1 MPALLYALTAL
12 LGAGAAATGVAGML
26 GARWAVGVDW
36 LVPLGGLAL
45 EMDALAGLFVALVG
59 ATAVPAS
66 LYAIGYAGRER
77 RGCLAYAV
85 FVAAMLVVPLAANVM
100 TFVLAWE
107 LMSLASYVLVLD
119 GARAGREPAASAY
132 AGWVYALM
140 THAGLAC
147 LLAAMLLLTAWTGSA
162 RFADWTAAAPALG
175 AGARSLVWALL
186 ALGFTAKAGAV
197 PLHVWLPLAHPAAPS
212 HGSALMSGVMI
223 KLGVYG
229 LVRASFVWL
238 APALGWWGATL
249 LLVGAVSA
257 VAGVLYAIV
266 DRDLKRLLAFSSI
279 ENVGIVLVG
288 VGAAV
293 TFVAT
298 SLHGLALLAL
308 AAALYHVVN
317 HAAFKSL
324 LFMAAGGVV
333 HGTGTRD
340 MEALGGLIKRQPWT
354 AACFLVGA
362 VAIAGLPPLNGFV
375 SEWLTFQALLQN
387 VLLPQ
392 PAMNLVFALAIAGL
406 ALAAGLA
413 VACFVKAFGITFLAL
428 PRSDAAAA
436 AHEAPVTMR
445 VAMVAAAAACAGLA
459 LGASWVVP
467 ALGAVAATLVPAP
480 PPVTLGAW
488 LTLEVSGEFATLSVP
503 VVALAL
509 ASGVLLPLVLLVVAR
524 ARPRPRR
531 YETWSCGR
539 LLQTARMEYT
549 ATAFADPFTRVF
561 DFFYRPVKQLDIDRH
576 PESRFFVRR
585 IRYEN
590 PTSFIVDEWLYGPLA
605 RVLRAAARR
614 AAVVQ
619 SGSPNLYLA
628 YVLAALLALLLL
640 A

>member
-1 MPALLYALTAL
+1 MAALVYTLTAL
-12 LGAGAAATGVAGML
+12 LGAAAAATGVAGML
-26 GARWAVGVDW
+26 GASWAVDVDW

-66 LYAIGYAGRER
+66 LYAIGYTGR
-77 RGCLAYAV
+77 
-85 FVAAMLVVPLAANVM
+85 VPLAANVM
-100 TFVLAWE
+100 TFALAWE

-119 GARAGREPAASAY
+119 GARAGREPAASAH
-132 AGWVYALM
+132 AGWVYAVM

-147 LLAAMLLLTAWTGSA
+147 MLAGMLLLTAWTGSA

-175 AGARSLVWALL
+175 AGARSLAWALL
-186 ALGFTAKAGAV
+186 ALGFGAKAGGV

-212 HGSALMSGVMI
+212 HVSALMSGVMI
-223 KLGVYG
+223 KLGIYG
-229 LVRASFVWL
+229 LLRASFVWL
-238 APALGWWGATL
+238 APALPWWGATL
-249 LLVGAVSA
+249 LLVGAISA

-288 VGAAV
+288 TGAAL
-293 TFVAT
+293 TFAAT
-298 SLHGLALLAL
+298 SMAGLALLAL

-324 LFMAAGGVV
+324 LFMAAGGVL

-375 SEWLTFQALLQN
+375 SEWLMFQALLQN

-392 PAMNLVFALAIAGL
+392 PSLNLVFALAIAGL

-445 VAMVAAAAACAGLA
+445 VAMVATAVACAALA
-459 LGASWVVP
+459 LGASSIVP
-467 ALGAVAATLVPAP
+467 ALAVVAATLVPAP

-488 LTLEVSGEFATLSVP
+488 LTLEVSGEFASLSMP
-503 VVALAL
+503 AVALAL
-509 ASGVLLPLVLLVVAR
+509 AGGILLPVLLLAVAR
-524 ARPRPRR
+524 VRPRPRR
-531 YETWSCGR
+531 YETWACGR
-539 LLQTARMEYT
+539 VLQTARMEYT

-561 DFFYRPVKQLDIDRH
+561 DFFYRPVKRLDIDRH

-590 PTSFIVDEWLYGPLA
+590 PTRFIVDEWLYRPVGRL
-605 RVLRAAARR
+605 LRAAARR
-614 AAVVQ
+614 VAVVQ

-628 YVLAALLALLLL
+628 YVLAALLLLLL
-640 A
+640 VA

>member
-1 MPALLYALTAL
+1 
-12 LGAGAAATGVAGML
+12 
-26 GARWAVGVDW
+26 
-36 LVPLGGLAL
+36 VP
-45 EMDALAGLFVALVG
+45 VSV
-59 ATAVPAS
+59 
-66 LYAIGYAGRER
+66 YAIGYAGRER

-100 TFVLAWE
+100 TFALAWE

-119 GARAGREPAASAY
+119 GARAGREPVASAH
-132 AGWVYALM
+132 AGWVYAVM

-147 LLAAMLLLTAWTGSA
+147 LLAGMLLLTAWTGSP
-162 RFADWTAAAPALG
+162 RFADWAAAAPTLS

-186 ALGFTAKAGAV
+186 ALGFAAKAGGV

-212 HGSALMSGVMI
+212 HVSALMSGVMI

-229 LVRASFVWL
+229 LLRASFVWL
-238 APALGWWGATL
+238 APALPWWGATL

-257 VAGVLYAIV
+257 VTGVLYAIV

-279 ENVGIVLVG
+279 ENIGIVLVG
-288 VGAAV
+288 TGAAV
-293 TFVAT
+293 AFAAAALPT
-298 SLHGLALLAL
+298 LALLAL

-324 LFMAAGGVV
+324 LFMAAGGVL

-354 AACFLVGA
+354 AACFLAGA

-387 VLLPQ
+387 IRLPQ
-392 PAMNLVFALAIAGL
+392 PSMNLAFALAIAGL

-413 VACFVKAFGITFLAL
+413 VAAFVKAFGITFLAL
-428 PRSDAAAA
+428 PRSDAAAR
-436 AHEAPVTMR
+436 AHEAPVAMR
-445 VAMVAAAAACAGLA
+445 VAMVATALACAGLA
-459 LGASWVVP
+459 LGASAIVP
-467 ALGAVAATLVPAP
+467 ALAAVAATLVPAP
-480 PPVTLGAW
+480 APITVGAW
-488 LTLEVSGEFATLSVP
+488 LTLNISGDFASLSMP
-503 VVALAL
+503 AVALAL
-509 ASGVLLPLVLLVVAR
+509 AGGILLPVLLLVVAR
-524 ARPRPRR
+524 ARPRVRR
-531 YETWSCGR
+531 YETWGCGR

-561 DFFYRPVKQLDIDRH
+561 DFFYRPAARLDVDAH

-590 PTSFIVDEWLYGPLA
+590 PTRFIVDEWLYRPLG

-628 YVLAALLALLLL
+628 YVLVALLLL
-640 A
+640 LLVA

>member
-1 MPALLYALTAL
+1 MAALVYTLTAL
-12 LGAGAAATGVAGML
+12 LGAAAAATGVAGML
-26 GARWAVGVDW
+26 GASWAVDVDW

-66 LYAIGYAGRER
+66 LYAIGYTGRER
-77 RGCLAYAV
+77 RGCLAYLV
-85 FVAAMLVVPLAANVM
+85 FVAAMLAVPLAANVM
-100 TFVLAWE
+100 TFALAWE

-119 GARAGREPAASAY
+119 GARADRDAAASAH

-147 LLAAMLLLTAWTGSA
+147 LLAGMLLLTAWTGSA
-162 RFADWTAAAPALG
+162 SFADWTAAAPALS

-186 ALGFTAKAGAV
+186 ALGFAAKAGGV

-212 HGSALMSGVMI
+212 HVSALMSGVMI

-229 LVRASFVWL
+229 LLRASFVWL
-238 APALGWWGATL
+238 APALPWWGATL
-249 LLVGAVSA
+249 LLVGAISA

-288 VGAAV
+288 TGAAL
-293 TFVAT
+293 TFAAT
-298 SLHGLALLAL
+298 SMAGLALLAL

-324 LFMAAGGVV
+324 LFMAAGGVL

-375 SEWLTFQALLQN
+375 SEWLMFQALLQN

-392 PAMNLVFALAIAGL
+392 PSLNLVFALAIAGL

-445 VAMVAAAAACAGLA
+445 VAMVATAVACAALA
-459 LGASWVVP
+459 LGASSIVP
-467 ALGAVAATLVPAP
+467 ALAVVAATLVPAP

-488 LTLEVSGEFATLSVP
+488 LTLEVSGEFASLSMP
-503 VVALAL
+503 AVALAL
-509 ASGVLLPLVLLVVAR
+509 AGGILLPVLLLAVAR
-524 ARPRPRR
+524 VRPRPRR
-531 YETWSCGR
+531 YETWACGR
-539 LLQTARMEYT
+539 VLQTARMEYT

-561 DFFYRPVKQLDIDRH
+561 DFFYRPVKRLDIDRH

-590 PTSFIVDEWLYGPLA
+590 PTRFIVDEWLYRPVGRL
-605 RVLRAAARR
+605 LRAAARR
-614 AAVVQ
+614 VAVVQ

-628 YVLAALLALLLL
+628 YVLAALLLLLL
-640 A
+640 VA

>member
-1 MPALLYALTAL
+1 MAAAVYALTAL
-12 LGAGAAATGVAGML
+12 LGAGAAAAGVAGML
-26 GARWAVGVDW
+26 GARWALRIDW
-36 LVPLGGLAL
+36 LVPLGGLEL
-45 EMDALAGLFVALVG
+45 QMDALAGLFVALVG
-59 ATAVPAS
+59 AAAVPAS

-77 RGCLAYAV
+77 RGSLAYAV
-85 FVAAMLVVPLAANVM
+85 FVAAMLVVPLAANLM
-100 TFVLAWE
+100 TFMLAWE

-119 GARAGREPAASAY
+119 GARAGREAAASAH

-147 LLAAMLLLTAWTGSA
+147 LLAGMLLLTAWTGSP
-162 RFADWTAAAPALG
+162 RFDDWTAAAPTLG
-175 AGARSLVWALL
+175 VGARSLVWALL
-186 ALGFTAKAGAV
+186 ALGFAAKAGGV

-212 HGSALMSGVMI
+212 HVSALMSGVMI

-229 LVRASFVWL
+229 LLRASLAWL
-238 APALGWWGATL
+238 APAMPWWGATL

-257 VAGVLYAIV
+257 VVGVLYAIV

-279 ENVGIVLVG
+279 DNVGIVLVG
-288 VGAAV
+288 TGAAL
-293 TFVAT
+293 TFAAAD
-298 SLHGLALLAL
+298 LPGLALLAL
-308 AAALYHVVN
+308 AAALYHIVN

-324 LFMAAGGVV
+324 LFMAAGSVL
-333 HGTGTRD
+333 HGAGTRD

-387 VLLPQ
+387 VLIPQ
-392 PAMNLVFALAIAGL
+392 PASNLVFALAIAGL

-428 PRSDAAAA
+428 PRSEAAAA
-436 AHEAPVTMR
+436 AHEAPVIMR
-445 VAMVAAAAACAGLA
+445 VAMVATAAACAALA

-467 ALGAVAATLVPAP
+467 ALAAVAATLIPGPA
-480 PPVTLGAW
+480 PVTLGAW
-488 LTLEVSGEFATLSVP
+488 FTLEVSGDFATLSVP
-503 VVALAL
+503 AVTLAL
-509 ASGVLLPLVLLVVAR
+509 GAGVLLPLVALVALR

-561 DFFYRPVKQLDIDRH
+561 DFFYRPVKRLDIDMH

-590 PTSFIVDEWLYGPLA
+590 PTRFIVDDWLYAPLGRA
-605 RVLRAAARR
+605 LRAVARR
-614 AAVVQ
+614 TAIVQ
-619 SGSPNLYLA
+619 SGSPNLYVA
-628 YVLAALLALLLL
+628 YVLAALLVLLLV

>member
-1 MPALLYALTAL
+1 MAAVIYAVTAL
-12 LGAGAAATGVAGML
+12 VGAAATALGVAGML
-26 GARWAVGVDW
+26 GTPWSAGVDW
-36 LVPLGGLAL
+36 LVPLGGLSL

-59 ATAVPAS
+59 VTAVPAS

-85 FVAAMLVVPLAANVM
+85 FVGAMLVVPLAANVM
-100 TFVLAWE
+100 TFALAWE

-119 GARAGREPAASAY
+119 RARAEGEAAASVH
-132 AGWVYALM
+132 AGWFYALM

-147 LLAAMLLLTAWTGSA
+147 LLAGMLLLTAWTGSS
-162 RFADWTAAAPALG
+162 RFADWAAAAPALG
-175 AGARSLVWALL
+175 VGARSLAWSLL
-186 ALGFTAKAGAV
+186 AVGFAAKAGGV

-212 HGSALMSGVMI
+212 HVSALMSGVMI

-229 LVRASFVWL
+229 LLRASFVWL
-238 APALGWWGATL
+238 APALPAWGAML
-249 LLVGAVSA
+249 LLMGAVSA
-257 VAGVLYAIV
+257 VAGVLYAMV

-288 VGAAV
+288 TGAAV
-293 TFVAT
+293 TFAAT
-298 SLHGLALLAL
+298 ALPDLAVLAL
-308 AAALYHVVN
+308 AAALAHVVN

-324 LFMAAGGVV
+324 LFMGAGSVL
-333 HGTGTRD
+333 HGAGTQD
-340 MEALGGLIKRQPWT
+340 MEGLGGLIKRQPWT

-362 VAIAGLPPLNGFV
+362 VASAGLPPLNGFV

-387 VLLPQ
+387 VRLPH
-392 PAMNLVFALAIAGL
+392 PALNLVFALAIGAL

-436 AHEAPVTMR
+436 AHEAPAAMR
-445 VAMVAAAAACAGLA
+445 AAMIATAAACAALA
-459 LGASWVVP
+459 LGAPWVVP
-467 ALGAVAATLVPAP
+467 ALAGVGATLVPAA

-488 LTLEVSGEFATLSVP
+488 LTLDVSGDFASLSMPIVAAALVAGMLVPFATLVI
-503 VVALAL
+503 L
-509 ASGVLLPLVLLVVAR
+509 R

-531 YETWSCGR
+531 YETWGCGR
-539 LLQTARMEYT
+539 LLQTPRMEYT
-549 ATAFADPFTRVF
+549 AIAFADPFTRVF
-561 DFFYRPVKQLDIDRH
+561 DFFYRPVKRLDIDRH

-590 PTSFIVDEWLYGPLA
+590 PTRFVVEEWLYRPLG
-605 RVLRAAARR
+605 RVLRALTRR
-614 AAVVQ
+614 AAIVQ

-628 YVLAALLALLLL
+628 YVLATLLTLLLL
-640 A
+640 V

>member
-1 MPALLYALTAL
+1 MAALAYTLTAL
-12 LGAGAAATGVAGML
+12 LGAAAAATGVAGML
-26 GARWAVGVDW
+26 GASWAVDVDW

-66 LYAIGYAGRER
+66 LYAIGYTGRER
-77 RGCLAYAV
+77 RGCLAYLV
-85 FVAAMLVVPLAANVM
+85 FVAAMLAVPLAANVM
-100 TFVLAWE
+100 TFALAWE

-119 GARAGREPAASAY
+119 GARAGREPAASAH
-132 AGWVYALM
+132 AGWVYAVM

-147 LLAAMLLLTAWTGSA
+147 LLAGMLLLTAWTGSA

-175 AGARSLVWALL
+175 AGARSLAWALL
-186 ALGFTAKAGAV
+186 ALGFGAKAGGV

-212 HGSALMSGVMI
+212 HVSALMSGVMI
-223 KLGVYG
+223 KLGIYG
-229 LVRASFVWL
+229 LLRASFVWL
-238 APALGWWGATL
+238 APALPWWGATL
-249 LLVGAVSA
+249 LLVGAISA

-288 VGAAV
+288 TGAAL
-293 TFVAT
+293 TFAAT
-298 SLHGLALLAL
+298 SMAGLALLAL

-324 LFMAAGGVV
+324 LFMAAGGVL

-375 SEWLTFQALLQN
+375 SEWLMFQALLQN

-392 PAMNLVFALAIAGL
+392 PSLNLVFALAIAGL

-445 VAMVAAAAACAGLA
+445 VAMVATAVACAALA
-459 LGASWVVP
+459 LGASSIVP
-467 ALGAVAATLVPAP
+467 ALAVVAATLVPAP

-488 LTLEVSGEFATLSVP
+488 LTLEVSGEFASLSMP
-503 VVALAL
+503 AVALAL
-509 ASGVLLPLVLLVVAR
+509 AGGILLPVLLLAVAR
-524 ARPRPRR
+524 VRPRPRR
-531 YETWSCGR
+531 YETWACGR
-539 LLQTARMEYT
+539 VLQTARMEYT

-561 DFFYRPVKQLDIDRH
+561 DFFYRPVKRLDIDRH

-590 PTSFIVDEWLYGPLA
+590 PTRFIVDEWLYRPVGRL
-605 RVLRAAARR
+605 LRAAARR
-614 AAVVQ
+614 VAVVQ

-628 YVLAALLALLLL
+628 YVLAALLLLLL
-640 A
+640 VA

>member
-1 MPALLYALTAL
+1 MAALVYTLTAL
-12 LGAGAAATGVAGML
+12 LGAAAAATGVAGML
-26 GARWAVGVDW
+26 GASWAVDVDW

-66 LYAIGYAGRER
+66 LYAIGYTGRER
-77 RGCLAYAV
+77 RGCLAYLV
-85 FVAAMLVVPLAANVM
+85 FVAAMLAVPLAANVM
-100 TFVLAWE
+100 TFALAWE

-119 GARAGREPAASAY
+119 GARAGREPAASAH
-132 AGWVYALM
+132 AGWVYAVM

-147 LLAAMLLLTAWTGSA
+147 LLAGMLLLTAWTGSA

-175 AGARSLVWALL
+175 AGARSLAWALL
-186 ALGFTAKAGAV
+186 ALGFGAKAGGV

-212 HGSALMSGVMI
+212 HVSALMSGVMI
-223 KLGVYG
+223 KLGIYG
-229 LVRASFVWL
+229 LLRASFVWL
-238 APALGWWGATL
+238 APALPWWGATL
-249 LLVGAVSA
+249 LLVGAISA

-288 VGAAV
+288 TGAAL
-293 TFVAT
+293 TFAAT
-298 SLHGLALLAL
+298 SMAGLALLAL

-324 LFMAAGGVV
+324 LFMAAGGVL

-375 SEWLTFQALLQN
+375 SEWLMFQALLQN

-392 PAMNLVFALAIAGL
+392 PSLNLVFALAIAGL

-445 VAMVAAAAACAGLA
+445 VAMVATAVACAALA
-459 LGASWVVP
+459 LGASSIVP
-467 ALGAVAATLVPAP
+467 ALAVVAATLVLAP

-488 LTLEVSGEFATLSVP
+488 LTLEVSGEFASLSMP
-503 VVALAL
+503 AVALAL
-509 ASGVLLPLVLLVVAR
+509 AGGILLPVLLLAVAR
-524 ARPRPRR
+524 VRPRPRR
-531 YETWSCGR
+531 YETWACGR
-539 LLQTARMEYT
+539 VLQTARMEYT

-561 DFFYRPVKQLDIDRH
+561 DFFYRPVKRLDIDRH

-590 PTSFIVDEWLYGPLA
+590 PTRFIVDEWLYRPVGRL
-605 RVLRAAARR
+605 LRAAARR
-614 AAVVQ
+614 VAVVQ

-628 YVLAALLALLLL
+628 YVLAALLLLLL
-640 A
+640 VA

>member
-1 MPALLYALTAL
+1 MDPL
-12 LGAGAAATGVAGML
+12 AGM
-26 GARWAVGVDW
+26 
-36 LVPLGGLAL
+36 
-45 EMDALAGLFVALVG
+45 FVALVG
-59 ATAVPAS
+59 AAAVPVS
-66 LYAIGYAGRER
+66 VYAIGYAGRER

-100 TFVLAWE
+100 TFALAWE

-119 GARAGREPAASAY
+119 GARAGREPVASAH
-132 AGWVYALM
+132 AGWVYAVM

-147 LLAAMLLLTAWTGSA
+147 LLAGMLLLTAWTGSP
-162 RFADWTAAAPALG
+162 RFADWAAAAPTLS

-186 ALGFTAKAGAV
+186 ALGFAAKAGGV

-212 HGSALMSGVMI
+212 HVSALMSGVMI

-229 LVRASFVWL
+229 LLRASFVWL
-238 APALGWWGATL
+238 APALPWWGATL

-257 VAGVLYAIV
+257 VTGVLYAIV

-279 ENVGIVLVG
+279 ENIGIVLVG
-288 VGAAV
+288 TGAAV
-293 TFVAT
+293 AFAAAA
-298 SLHGLALLAL
+298 LPALALLAL

-324 LFMAAGGVV
+324 LFMAAGGVL

-354 AACFLVGA
+354 AACFLAGA

-387 VLLPQ
+387 IRLPQ
-392 PAMNLVFALAIAGL
+392 PSMNLAFALAIAGL

-413 VACFVKAFGITFLAL
+413 VAAFVKAFGITFLAL
-428 PRSDAAAA
+428 PRSDAAAR
-436 AHEAPVTMR
+436 AHEAPVAMR
-445 VAMVAAAAACAGLA
+445 VAMVATALACAGLA
-459 LGASWVVP
+459 LGASAIVP
-467 ALGAVAATLVPAP
+467 ALAAVAATLVPAP
-480 PPVTLGAW
+480 APITVGAW
-488 LTLEVSGEFATLSVP
+488 LTLNISGDFASLSMP
-503 VVALAL
+503 AVALAL
-509 ASGVLLPLVLLVVAR
+509 AGGILLPVLLLVVAR
-524 ARPRPRR
+524 ARPRVRR
-531 YETWSCGR
+531 YETWGCGR

-561 DFFYRPVKQLDIDRH
+561 DFFYRPAARLDVDAH

-590 PTSFIVDEWLYGPLA
+590 PTRFIVDEWLYRPLG

-628 YVLAALLALLLL
+628 YVLVALLLL
-640 A
+640 LLVA

>member
-1 MPALLYALTAL
+1 MPALVYALTAL
-12 LGAGAAATGVAGML
+12 LGAAAAATGVAGML
-26 GARWAVGVDW
+26 GAPWTLRVDW

-45 EMDALAGLFVALVG
+45 EMDPLAGLFVALVG
-59 ATAVPAS
+59 AAAVPVS
-66 LYAIGYAGRER
+66 VYAIGYAGRER
-77 RGCLAYAV
+77 QGCLAYAV

-100 TFVLAWE
+100 TFALAWE

-119 GARAGREPAASAY
+119 GARAGRQPAASAH
-132 AGWVYALM
+132 AGWVYAVM

-147 LLAAMLLLTAWTGSA
+147 LLAGMLLLTAWTGSA
-162 RFADWTAAAPALG
+162 RFADWAAAAPTLSAES
-175 AGARSLVWALL
+175 RSLVWALL
-186 ALGFTAKAGAV
+186 ALGFATKAGGV

-212 HGSALMSGVMI
+212 HVSALMSGVMI
-223 KLGVYG
+223 KLGIYG
-229 LVRASFVWL
+229 LLRASFVWL
-238 APALGWWGATL
+238 APALPWWGATL

-257 VAGVLYAIV
+257 VTGVLYAIV

-288 VGAAV
+288 TGAALA
-293 TFVAT
+293 FAAAA
-298 SLHGLALLAL
+298 LPMLALLAL

-324 LFMAAGGVV
+324 LFMAAGSVL

-387 VLLPQ
+387 IQLPN
-392 PAMNLVFALAIAGL
+392 PTMNLVFALAIAGL

-413 VACFVKAFGITFLAL
+413 VAAFVKAFGITFLAL
-428 PRSDAAAA
+428 PRSDAAAG
-436 AHEAPVTMR
+436 AHEAPVLMR
-445 VAMVAAAAACAGLA
+445 VAMVATAAACAALA
-459 LGASWVVP
+459 LGASAVVP
-467 ALGAVAATLVPAP
+467 ALAAVAATLVPAP
-480 PPVTLGAW
+480 TPITVGAW
-488 LTLEVSGEFATLSVP
+488 LTLDISGDFASLSVP
-503 VVALAL
+503 AVAVALAG
-509 ASGVLLPLVLLVVAR
+509 GVLLPVLLLVVAR
-524 ARPRPRR
+524 ARPRVRR
-531 YETWSCGR
+531 YETWGCGR

-561 DFFYRPVKQLDIDRH
+561 DFFYRPATRLDVDVH

-590 PTSFIVDEWLYGPLA
+590 PTRFIVDEWLYRPVV

-628 YVLAALLALLLL
+628 YVLVALLLL
-640 A
+640 LLVA

>member
-1 MPALLYALTAL
+1 MAALVYTLTAL
-12 LGAGAAATGVAGML
+12 LGAAAAATGVAGML
-26 GARWAVGVDW
+26 GASWAVDVDW

-66 LYAIGYAGRER
+66 LYAIGYTGRER
-77 RGCLAYAV
+77 RGCLAYLV
-85 FVAAMLVVPLAANVM
+85 FVAAMLAVPLAANVM
-100 TFVLAWE
+100 TFALAWE

-119 GARAGREPAASAY
+119 GARAGREPAASAH
-132 AGWVYALM
+132 AGWVYAVM

-147 LLAAMLLLTAWTGSA
+147 LLAGMLLLTAWTGSA

-175 AGARSLVWALL
+175 AGARSLAWALL
-186 ALGFTAKAGAV
+186 ALGFGAKAGGV

-212 HGSALMSGVMI
+212 HVSALMSGVMI
-223 KLGVYG
+223 KLGIYG
-229 LVRASFVWL
+229 LLRASFVWL
-238 APALGWWGATL
+238 APALPWWGATL
-249 LLVGAVSA
+249 LLVGAISA

-288 VGAAV
+288 TGAAL
-293 TFVAT
+293 TFAAT
-298 SLHGLALLAL
+298 SMAGLALLAL

-324 LFMAAGGVV
+324 LFMAAGGVL

-375 SEWLTFQALLQN
+375 SEWLMFQALLQN

-392 PAMNLVFALAIAGL
+392 PSLNLVFALAIAGL

-445 VAMVAAAAACAGLA
+445 VAMVATAVACAALA
-459 LGASWVVP
+459 LGASSIVP
-467 ALGAVAATLVPAP
+467 ALAVVAATLVPAP

-488 LTLEVSGEFATLSVP
+488 LTLEVSGEFASLSMP
-503 VVALAL
+503 AVALAL
-509 ASGVLLPLVLLVVAR
+509 AGGILLPVLLLAVAR
-524 ARPRPRR
+524 VRPRPRR
-531 YETWSCGR
+531 YETWACGR

-561 DFFYRPVKQLDIDRH
+561 DFFYRPVKRLDIDRH

-590 PTSFIVDEWLYGPLA
+590 PTRFIVDEWLYRPVGRL
-605 RVLRAAARR
+605 LRAAARR
-614 AAVVQ
+614 VAVVQ

-628 YVLAALLALLLL
+628 YVLAALLLLLL
-640 A
+640 VA

>member
-1 MPALLYALTAL
+1 MAALVYTLTAL
-12 LGAGAAATGVAGML
+12 LGAAAAAIGVAGML
-26 GARWAVGVDW
+26 GASWAVDVDW

-66 LYAIGYAGRER
+66 LYAIGYTGRER
-77 RGCLAYAV
+77 RGCLAYLV
-85 FVAAMLVVPLAANVM
+85 FVAAMLAVPLAANVM
-100 TFVLAWE
+100 TFALAWE

-119 GARAGREPAASAY
+119 GARAGREPAASAH
-132 AGWVYALM
+132 AGWVYAVM

-147 LLAAMLLLTAWTGSA
+147 LLAGMLLLTAWTGSA

-175 AGARSLVWALL
+175 AGARSLAWALL
-186 ALGFTAKAGAV
+186 ALGFGAKAGGV

-212 HGSALMSGVMI
+212 HVSALMSGVMI

-229 LVRASFVWL
+229 LLRASFVWL
-238 APALGWWGATL
+238 APALPWWGATL
-249 LLVGAVSA
+249 LLVGAISA

-288 VGAAV
+288 TGAAL
-293 TFVAT
+293 TFAAT
-298 SLHGLALLAL
+298 SMAGLALLAL

-324 LFMAAGGVV
+324 LFMAAGGVL

-375 SEWLTFQALLQN
+375 SEWLMFQALLQN

-392 PAMNLVFALAIAGL
+392 PSLNLVFALAIAGL

-445 VAMVAAAAACAGLA
+445 VAMVATAVACAALA
-459 LGASWVVP
+459 LGASSIVP
-467 ALGAVAATLVPAP
+467 ALAVVAATLVPAP

-488 LTLEVSGEFATLSVP
+488 LTLEVSGEFASLSMP
-503 VVALAL
+503 AVALAL
-509 ASGVLLPLVLLVVAR
+509 AGGILLPVLLLAVAR
-524 ARPRPRR
+524 VRPRPRR
-531 YETWSCGR
+531 YETWACGR

-561 DFFYRPVKQLDIDRH
+561 DFFYRPVKRLDIDRH

-590 PTSFIVDEWLYGPLA
+590 PTRFIVDEWLYRPVGRL
-605 RVLRAAARR
+605 LRAAARR
-614 AAVVQ
+614 VAVVQ

-628 YVLAALLALLLL
+628 YVLAALLLLLL
-640 A
+640 VA

>member
-1 MPALLYALTAL
+1 MAALVYTLTAL
-12 LGAGAAATGVAGML
+12 LGAAAAATGVAGML
-26 GARWAVGVDW
+26 GASWAVDVDW

-66 LYAIGYAGRER
+66 LYAIGYTGRER
-77 RGCLAYAV
+77 RGCLAYLV
-85 FVAAMLVVPLAANVM
+85 FVAAMLAVPLAANVM
-100 TFVLAWE
+100 TFALAWE

-119 GARAGREPAASAY
+119 GARAGREPAASAH
-132 AGWVYALM
+132 AGWVYAVM

-147 LLAAMLLLTAWTGSA
+147 MLAGMLLLTAWTGSA

-175 AGARSLVWALL
+175 AGARSLAWALL
-186 ALGFTAKAGAV
+186 ALGFGAKAGGV

-212 HGSALMSGVMI
+212 HVSALMSGVMI
-223 KLGVYG
+223 KLGIYG
-229 LVRASFVWL
+229 LLRASFVWL
-238 APALGWWGATL
+238 APALPWWGATL
-249 LLVGAVSA
+249 LLVGAISA

-288 VGAAV
+288 TGAAL
-293 TFVAT
+293 TFAAT
-298 SLHGLALLAL
+298 SMAGLALLAL

-324 LFMAAGGVV
+324 LFMAAGGVL

-375 SEWLTFQALLQN
+375 SEWLMFQALLQN

-392 PAMNLVFALAIAGL
+392 PSLNLVFALAIAGL

-445 VAMVAAAAACAGLA
+445 VAMVATAVACAALA
-459 LGASWVVP
+459 LGASSIVP
-467 ALGAVAATLVPAP
+467 ALAVVAATLVPAP

-488 LTLEVSGEFATLSVP
+488 LTLEVSGEFASLSMP
-503 VVALAL
+503 AVALAL
-509 ASGVLLPLVLLVVAR
+509 AGGILLPVLLLAVAR
-524 ARPRPRR
+524 VRPRPRR
-531 YETWSCGR
+531 YETWACGR
-539 LLQTARMEYT
+539 VLQTARMEYT
-549 ATAFADPFTRVF
+549 ATAFANPFKRVF
-561 DFFYRPVKQLDIDRH
+561 DFFYRPAKRLDIEFH
-576 PESRFFVRR
+576 PESRFFVER
-585 IRYEN
+585 IEYEN
-590 PTSFIVDEWLYGPLA
+590 PARSIFDDWLYRPALDL
-605 RVLRAAARR
+605 LRAGARAARTL
-614 AAVVQ
+614 Q
-619 SGSPNLYLA
+619 SGSANLYLA
-628 YVLAALLALLLL
+628 YILAALLLMLVL

>member
-1 MPALLYALTAL
+1 MAALVYTLTAL
-12 LGAGAAATGVAGML
+12 LGAAAAATGVAGML
-26 GARWAVGVDW
+26 GASWAVDVDW

-45 EMDALAGLFVALVG
+45 EMDALTGLFVALVG

-66 LYAIGYAGRER
+66 LYAIGYTGRER
-77 RGCLAYAV
+77 RGCLAYLV
-85 FVAAMLVVPLAANVM
+85 FVAAMLAVPLAANVM
-100 TFVLAWE
+100 TFALAWE

-119 GARAGREPAASAY
+119 GARAGREPAASAH
-132 AGWVYALM
+132 AGWVYAVM

-147 LLAAMLLLTAWTGSA
+147 MLAGMLLLTAWTGSA

-175 AGARSLVWALL
+175 AGARSLAWALL
-186 ALGFTAKAGAV
+186 ALGFGAKAGGV

-212 HGSALMSGVMI
+212 HVSALMSGVMI
-223 KLGVYG
+223 KLGIYG
-229 LVRASFVWL
+229 LLRASFVWL
-238 APALGWWGATL
+238 APALPWWGATL
-249 LLVGAVSA
+249 LLVGAISA

-288 VGAAV
+288 TGAAL
-293 TFVAT
+293 TFAAT
-298 SLHGLALLAL
+298 SMAGLALLAL

-324 LFMAAGGVV
+324 LFMAAGGVL

-375 SEWLTFQALLQN
+375 SEWLMFQALLQN

-392 PAMNLVFALAIAGL
+392 PSLNLVFALAIAGL

-445 VAMVAAAAACAGLA
+445 VAMVATAVACAALA
-459 LGASWVVP
+459 LGASSIVP
-467 ALGAVAATLVPAP
+467 ALAVVAATLVPAP

-488 LTLEVSGEFATLSVP
+488 LTLEVSGEFASLSMP
-503 VVALAL
+503 AVALAL
-509 ASGVLLPLVLLVVAR
+509 AGGILLPVLLLAVAR
-524 ARPRPRR
+524 VRPRPRR
-531 YETWSCGR
+531 YETWACGR
-539 LLQTARMEYT
+539 VLQTARMEYT

-561 DFFYRPVKQLDIDRH
+561 DFFYRPVKRLDIDRH

-590 PTSFIVDEWLYGPLA
+590 PTRFIVDEWLYRPVGRL
-605 RVLRAAARR
+605 LRAAARR
-614 AAVVQ
+614 VAVVQ

-628 YVLAALLALLLL
+628 YVLAALLLLLL
-640 A
+640 VA

>member
-1 MPALLYALTAL
+1 MAALVYTLTAL
-12 LGAGAAATGVAGML
+12 LGAAAAATGVAGML
-26 GARWAVGVDW
+26 GASWAVDVDW

-66 LYAIGYAGRER
+66 LYAIGYTGRER
-77 RGCLAYAV
+77 RGCLAYLV
-85 FVAAMLVVPLAANVM
+85 FVAAMLAVPLAANVM
-100 TFVLAWE
+100 TFALAWE

-119 GARAGREPAASAY
+119 GARAGREPAASAH
-132 AGWVYALM
+132 AGWVYAVM

-147 LLAAMLLLTAWTGSA
+147 LLAGMLLLTAWTGSA

-175 AGARSLVWALL
+175 AGARSLAWALL
-186 ALGFTAKAGAV
+186 ALGFGAKAGGV

-212 HGSALMSGVMI
+212 HVSALMSGVMI

-229 LVRASFVWL
+229 LLRASFVWL
-238 APALGWWGATL
+238 APALPWWGATL
-249 LLVGAVSA
+249 LLVGAISA

-288 VGAAV
+288 TGAAL
-293 TFVAT
+293 TFAAT
-298 SLHGLALLAL
+298 SMAGLALLAL

-324 LFMAAGGVV
+324 LFMAAGGVL

-375 SEWLTFQALLQN
+375 SEWLMFQALLQN

-392 PAMNLVFALAIAGL
+392 PSLNLVFALAIAGL

-445 VAMVAAAAACAGLA
+445 VAMVATAVACAALA
-459 LGASWVVP
+459 LGASSIVP
-467 ALGAVAATLVPAP
+467 ALAVVAATLVPAP

-488 LTLEVSGEFATLSVP
+488 LTLEVSGEFASLSMP
-503 VVALAL
+503 AVALAL
-509 ASGVLLPLVLLVVAR
+509 AGGILLPVLLLAVAR
-524 ARPRPRR
+524 VRPRPRR
-531 YETWSCGR
+531 YETWACGR
-539 LLQTARMEYT
+539 VLQTARMEYT

-561 DFFYRPVKQLDIDRH
+561 DFFYRPVKRLDIDRH

-590 PTSFIVDEWLYGPLA
+590 PTRFIVDEWLYRPVGRL
-605 RVLRAAARR
+605 LRAAARR
-614 AAVVQ
+614 VAVVQ

-628 YVLAALLALLLL
+628 YVLAALLLLLL
-640 A
+640 VA

>member
-1 MPALLYALTAL
+1 MDPL
-12 LGAGAAATGVAGML
+12 AGM
-26 GARWAVGVDW
+26 
-36 LVPLGGLAL
+36 
-45 EMDALAGLFVALVG
+45 FVALVG
-59 ATAVPAS
+59 AAAVPVS
-66 LYAIGYAGRER
+66 VYAIGYAGRER

-100 TFVLAWE
+100 TFALAWE

-119 GARAGREPAASAY
+119 GARAGREPVASAH
-132 AGWVYALM
+132 AGWVYAVM

-147 LLAAMLLLTAWTGSA
+147 LLAGMLLLTAWTGSP
-162 RFADWTAAAPALG
+162 RFADWAAAAPTLS

-186 ALGFTAKAGAV
+186 ALGFAAKAGGV

-212 HGSALMSGVMI
+212 HVSALMSGVMI

-229 LVRASFVWL
+229 LLRASFVWL
-238 APALGWWGATL
+238 APALPWWGATL

-257 VAGVLYAIV
+257 VTGVLYAIV

-279 ENVGIVLVG
+279 ENIGIVLVG
-288 VGAAV
+288 TGAAV
-293 TFVAT
+293 AFAAAALPT
-298 SLHGLALLAL
+298 LALLAL

-324 LFMAAGGVV
+324 LFMAAGGVL

-354 AACFLVGA
+354 AACFLAGA

-387 VLLPQ
+387 IRLPQ
-392 PAMNLVFALAIAGL
+392 PSMNLAFALAIAGL

-413 VACFVKAFGITFLAL
+413 VAAFVKAFGITFLAL
-428 PRSDAAAA
+428 PRSDAAAR
-436 AHEAPVTMR
+436 AHEAPVAMR
-445 VAMVAAAAACAGLA
+445 VAMVATALACAGLA
-459 LGASWVVP
+459 LGASAIVP
-467 ALGAVAATLVPAP
+467 ALAAVAATLVPAP
-480 PPVTLGAW
+480 APITVGAW
-488 LTLEVSGEFATLSVP
+488 LTLNISGDFASRSMP
-503 VVALAL
+503 AVALAL
-509 ASGVLLPLVLLVVAR
+509 AGGILLPVLLLVVAR
-524 ARPRPRR
+524 ARPRVRR
-531 YETWSCGR
+531 YETWGCGR

-561 DFFYRPVKQLDIDRH
+561 DFFYRPAARLDVDAH

-590 PTSFIVDEWLYGPLA
+590 PTRFIVDEWLYRPLG

-628 YVLAALLALLLL
+628 YVLVALLLL
-640 A
+640 LLVA

>member
-1 MPALLYALTAL
+1 MAALVYALTAL
-12 LGAGAAATGVAGML
+12 LGAAAAATGVAGML
-26 GARWAVGVDW
+26 GASWAVDVDW

-66 LYAIGYAGRER
+66 LYAIGYTGRER
-77 RGCLAYAV
+77 RGCLAYLV
-85 FVAAMLVVPLAANVM
+85 FVAAMLAVPLAANVM
-100 TFVLAWE
+100 TFALAWE

-119 GARAGREPAASAY
+119 GARAGREPAASAH
-132 AGWVYALM
+132 AGWVYAVM

-147 LLAAMLLLTAWTGSA
+147 LLAGMLLLTAWTGSA

-175 AGARSLVWALL
+175 AGARSLAWALL
-186 ALGFTAKAGAV
+186 ALGFGAKAGGV

-212 HGSALMSGVMI
+212 HVSALMSGVMI
-223 KLGVYG
+223 KLGIYG
-229 LVRASFVWL
+229 LLRASFVWL
-238 APALGWWGATL
+238 APALPWWGATL
-249 LLVGAVSA
+249 LLVGAISA

-288 VGAAV
+288 TGAAL
-293 TFVAT
+293 TFAAT
-298 SLHGLALLAL
+298 SMAGLALLAL

-324 LFMAAGGVV
+324 LFMAAGGVL

-375 SEWLTFQALLQN
+375 SEWLMFQALLQN

-392 PAMNLVFALAIAGL
+392 PSLNLVFALAIAGL

-445 VAMVAAAAACAGLA
+445 VAMVATAVACAALA
-459 LGASWVVP
+459 LGASSIVP
-467 ALGAVAATLVPAP
+467 ALAVVAATLVPAP

-488 LTLEVSGEFATLSVP
+488 LTLEVSGEFASLSMP
-503 VVALAL
+503 AVALAL
-509 ASGVLLPLVLLVVAR
+509 AGGILLPVLLLAVAR
-524 ARPRPRR
+524 VRPRPRR
-531 YETWSCGR
+531 YETWACGR

-561 DFFYRPVKQLDIDRH
+561 DFFYRPVKRLDIDRH

-590 PTSFIVDEWLYGPLA
+590 PTRFIVDEWLYRPVGRL
-605 RVLRAAARR
+605 LRAAARR
-614 AAVVQ
+614 VAVVQ

-628 YVLAALLALLLL
+628 YVLAALLLLLL
-640 A
+640 VA

>member
-1 MPALLYALTAL
+1 MALIVYALTAL
-12 LGAGAAATGVAGML
+12 LSAAATATGVAGML
-26 GARWAVGVDW
+26 GAHWALRVDW
-36 LVPLGGLAL
+36 IVPLGGLAL
-45 EMDALAGLFVALVG
+45 EMDPLAGLFVALVG
-59 ATAVPAS
+59 AVAVPAS
-66 LYAIGYAGRER
+66 VYAIGYAGRQR
-77 RGCLAYAV
+77 RGCLAYAA
-85 FVAAMLVVPLAANVM
+85 FVGAMVVVPLAANMM
-100 TFVLAWE
+100 TFALAWE

-119 GARAGREPAASAY
+119 GARAGRETGSSTYAA
-132 AGWVYALM
+132 WVYAFM

-147 LLAAMLLLTAWTGSA
+147 LLAGMLLLTAWTDSA
-162 RFADWTAAAPALG
+162 RFADWAAAAPTLG
-175 AGARSLVWALL
+175 AGARSLVWTLL
-186 ALGFTAKAGAV
+186 ALGFAAKAGGV

-212 HGSALMSGVMI
+212 HVSALMSGVMI

-229 LVRASFVWL
+229 LLRASFTWL
-238 APALGWWGATL
+238 APAESGWGAAL
-249 LLVGAVSA
+249 LLVGALSA
-257 VAGVLYAIV
+257 VAGVLYAVV

-279 ENVGIVLVG
+279 ENIGVVLVG

-293 TFVAT
+293 AFAASALPV
-298 SLHGLALLAL
+298 LALLAL
-308 AAALYHVVN
+308 AAALYHSVN

-324 LFMAAGGVV
+324 LFMAAGGVL

-340 MEALGGLIKRQPWT
+340 MESLGGLIKRQPWT

-387 VLLPQ
+387 DLLSW

-428 PRSDAAAA
+428 PRSDAAAG
-436 AHEAPVTMR
+436 AHEVPATMR
-445 VAMVAAAAACAGLA
+445 AGMLVAAAGCAALA

-467 ALGAVAATLVPAP
+467 ALATVGTTLVAAP
-480 PPVTLGAW
+480 PPVTLNEW
-488 LTLEVSGEFATLSVP
+488 LTLEVSGDFATLSVP
-503 VVALAL
+503 ALAL
-509 ASGVLLPLVLLVVAR
+509 ALGGGVLLPLLVLVATR

-561 DFFYRPVKQLDIDRH
+561 DFFYRPVRQLDVDVH
-576 PESRFFVRR
+576 PDSRFFVRR
-585 IRYEN
+585 MRYEN
-590 PTSFIVDEWLYGPLA
+590 PTRFIVDEWLYEPLA
-605 RVLRAAARR
+605 RLLRAAARH
-614 AAVVQ
+614 AAVLQ

-628 YVLAALLALLLL
+628 YVLATLLVLLLI

>member
-1 MPALLYALTAL
+1 MAALVYTLTAL
-12 LGAGAAATGVAGML
+12 LGAAAAATGVAGML
-26 GARWAVGVDW
+26 GASWAVDVDW

-66 LYAIGYAGRER
+66 LYAIGYTGRER
-77 RGCLAYAV
+77 RGCLAYLV
-85 FVAAMLVVPLAANVM
+85 FVAAMLAVPLAANVM
-100 TFVLAWE
+100 TFALAWE

-119 GARAGREPAASAY
+119 GARAGREPAASAH
-132 AGWVYALM
+132 AGWVYAVM

-147 LLAAMLLLTAWTGSA
+147 MLAGMLLLTAWTGSA

-175 AGARSLVWALL
+175 AGARSLAWALL
-186 ALGFTAKAGAV
+186 ALGFGAKAGGV

-212 HGSALMSGVMI
+212 HVSALMSGVMI
-223 KLGVYG
+223 KLGIYG
-229 LVRASFVWL
+229 LLRASFVWL
-238 APALGWWGATL
+238 APALPWWGATL
-249 LLVGAVSA
+249 LLVGAISA

-288 VGAAV
+288 TGAAL
-293 TFVAT
+293 TFAAT
-298 SLHGLALLAL
+298 SMAGLALLAL

-324 LFMAAGGVV
+324 LFMAAGGVL

-375 SEWLTFQALLQN
+375 SEWLMFQALLQN

-392 PAMNLVFALAIAGL
+392 PSLNLVFALAIAGL

-445 VAMVAAAAACAGLA
+445 VAMVATAVACAALA
-459 LGASWVVP
+459 LGASSIVP
-467 ALGAVAATLVPAP
+467 ALAVVAATLVPAP

-488 LTLEVSGEFATLSVP
+488 LTLEVSGEFASLSMP
-503 VVALAL
+503 AVALAL
-509 ASGVLLPLVLLVVAR
+509 AGGILLPVLLLAVAR
-524 ARPRPRR
+524 VRPRPRR
-531 YETWSCGR
+531 YETWACGR
-539 LLQTARMEYT
+539 VLQTARMEYT

-561 DFFYRPVKQLDIDRH
+561 DFFYRPVKRLDIDRH

-590 PTSFIVDEWLYGPLA
+590 PTRFIVDEWLYRPVGRL
-605 RVLRAAARR
+605 LRAAARR
-614 AAVVQ
+614 VAVVQ

-628 YVLAALLALLLL
+628 YVLAALLLLLL
-640 A
+640 VA